1 VNLRV
6 LIRVIFLM
14 CFMSYPFIVYF
25 GIKTLPPS
33 FFGLVL
39 IALLALRFGVLI
51 KADRPVLLP
60 VLLILM
66 GYAVA
71 TAVSGNTQM
80 LLFYPALVNFCLC
93 AVFANSLR
101 QEESLLLRIAR
112 ARGVPIVDHL
122 PLYLYRLTALWAVF
136 FAINGMVAVWT
147 ITVSMEVWTLYNG
160 LISYFIVGALIGG
173 ELLFRYYYR
182 KRMGLDN

>member
-1 VNLRV
+1 VRV
-6 LIRVIFLM
+6 FIRIFFFI
-14 CFMSYPFIVYF
+14 CFMAYPFIVYF
-25 GIKTLPPS
+25 GIKTLPS
-33 FFGLVL
+33 GFFGLVL
-39 IALLALRFGVLI
+39 IVLLALRFGVLI

-71 TAVSGNTQM
+71 TTVSGKTQM

-101 QEESLLLRIAR
+101 QEESLLLRMVR
-112 ARGVPIVDHL
+112 ARGVPIVDHI
-122 PLYLYRLTALWAVF
+122 PPYLYRLTALWAVF
-136 FAINGMVAVWT
+136 FAMNGMAAVWT
-147 ITVSMEVWTLYNG
+147 ITASMEVWMLYNG

-173 ELLFRYYYR
+173 ELLFRSHYK

>member
-1 VNLRV
+1 
-6 LIRVIFLM
+6 M
-14 CFMSYPFIVYF
+14 AYPFIVYF

-33 FFGLVL
+33 FFGLAL

-71 TAVSGNTQM
+71 TAVSGSTQM
-80 LLFYPALVNFCLC
+80 LLFYPCLVNFCLC
-93 AVFANSLR
+93 AVFTNSLR
-101 QEESLLLRIAR
+101 QEESLLLRIVR
-112 ARGVPIVDHL
+112 ARGVPIVDHV

-136 FAINGMVAVWT
+136 FALNGMVAVWT
-147 ITVSMEVWTLYNG
+147 ITVSMEVWALYNG

-173 ELLFRYYYR
+173 ELLFRNHYR